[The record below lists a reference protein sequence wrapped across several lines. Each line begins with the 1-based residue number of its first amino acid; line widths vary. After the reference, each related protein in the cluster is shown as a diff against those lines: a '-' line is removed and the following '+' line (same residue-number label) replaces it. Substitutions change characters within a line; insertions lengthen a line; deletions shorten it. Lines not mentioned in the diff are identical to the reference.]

1 MCGSARG
8 GWPVCHR
15 HITVITTTTGTGPE
29 GFTCQS
35 FTPLS
40 LDPVPISFNVSRT
53 SRTWPRIQ
61 EAETFCVNLLAAH
74 QEPVARAF
82 ATQGT
87 ARFDGVDYTCEDGNG
102 APRPAEAAAWP
113 DATIEDTHGG
123 GDHLI
128 VIGRVTAALTS
139 GNENV
144 LLFHQG
150 VYAKPEV
157 PVGPHQLPGP
167 PARRGSLRLGVLGR
181 TGGLLGPG
189 TAVYRGA
196 SRYAAVARISTR
208 SPGLARPL
216 TPMIVQV
223 G

>member
-128 VIGRVTAALTS
+128 VIGRVTAALTAAMKTSCYSIRACTPSRRFRS
-139 GNENV
+139 GLTSCRAHQHAAGVFVWGFWGVRAGSWARERRSTEV
-144 LLFHQG
+144 RRDTRRSRGSRQG
-150 VYAKPEV
+150 V
-157 PVGPHQLPGP
+157 
-167 PARRGSLRLGVLGR
+167 RDWRGR
-181 TGGLLGPG
+181 
-189 TAVYRGA
+189 
-196 SRYAAVARISTR
+196 
-208 SPGLARPL
+208 
-216 TPMIVQV
+216 
-223 G
+223 